1 MQDIENRRNRNFTGG
16 TCRRKLL
23 ALVLL
28 ATFSGTLLAAL
39 RLGGASSLRV
49 VQRTVSTT
57 AASTAAMATEACNAC
72 NAICRPHS
80 VPPDVACPSPQ
91 PFESTGDSLIPT
103 HPASPVPAP
112 TLVSATRHGLE
123 RLLSD
128 NELDTFFRIDAELHD
143 NLFGTTDVTFL
154 APYLAR
160 VAGAFRAEHGAGAD
174 GLGGIVDVGA
184 NIGGATDA
192 MLGAWSDHAM
202 RFYMH
207 VVGSDD
213 ALHSAYNNE
222 RLAFVFV
229 LEAAPKTLALLRRR
243 AEASRWPNSN
253 VHIFA
258 AAASNASGTARFCS
272 SAAGSEQGGIGL
284 EAAAAAG
291 GECAVVEAVTVT
303 DLVNRES
310 LAGPTSRLF
319 FLKIDVEG
327 FEALVLAGAARLF
340 AAQRIS
346 FVLFEN
352 HAKWRQAQEAAGVAP
367 FISVGAAVRAL
378 IAHGYRCYYLH
389 ARGLVP
395 FVTEGTPAGE
405 AARPVAECHEGLP
418 FCARWRLY
426 DRQFW
431 SNVFCGAPATHI
443 WLDWLADAAVS
454 PTETRDKLLR
464 RE

>member
-1 MQDIENRRNRNFTGG
+1 M
-16 TCRRKLL
+16 
-23 ALVLL
+23 
-28 ATFSGTLLAAL
+28 
-39 RLGGASSLRV
+39 SS
-49 VQRTVSTT
+49 
-57 AASTAAMATEACNAC
+57 A
-72 NAICRPHS
+72 
-80 VPPDVACPSPQ
+80 
-91 PFESTGDSLIPT
+91 
-103 HPASPVPAP
+103 
-112 TLVSATRHGLE
+112 RHGLE
-123 RLLSD
+123 RLLTD

-160 VAGAFRAEHGAGAD
+160 VAGALRAELGAGAD

-213 ALHSAYNNE
+213 ALHSAYSNE
-222 RLAFVFV
+222 RLAFVFA

-243 AEASRWPNSN
+243 AEASQWANSN
-253 VHIFA
+253 VRVFA

-284 EAAAAAG
+284 EAAAAAAG
-291 GECAVVEAVTVT
+291 GECAVVEAVTVA
-303 DLVNRES
+303 DLVDRES
-310 LAGPTSRLF
+310 AAGPMSRLF
-319 FLKIDVEG
+319 FLKVDVEG
-327 FEALVLAGAARLF
+327 FEALVLAGAERLF

-352 HAKWRQAQEAAGVAP
+352 HAKWRQAQEAAGVSP
-367 FISVGAAVRAL
+367 FISVGHTVRIL
-378 IAHGYRCYYLH
+378 VAHGYRCYYLH

-395 FVTEGTPAGE
+395 FVSEGTVAGN

-443 WLDWLADAAVS
+443 WLDWLADAVIS
-454 PTETRDKLLR
+454 PTETSDKLLR
-464 RE
+464 RTVRVKGLT